1 MLDSKAEYVTKSQ
14 GLEDKS
20 DLITRQCQG
29 LAFSGVDGRV
39 YTEWTFV
46 CWGRCLFYISQA
58 RRRQNLG
65 FDIFTSQHDGK
76 GKHGESL
83 MLSSLGFMG
92 WWRDYWKIGYGV
104 GCIAKGSVRVY
115 FACGLCDSN
124 IQFARVGSLLNP
136 TTN

>member
-39 YTEWTFV
+39 YMVWTFV

-58 RRRQNLG
+58 RGRQ
-65 FDIFTSQHDGK
+65 
-76 GKHGESL
+76 
-83 MLSSLGFMG
+83 
-92 WWRDYWKIGYGV
+92 
-104 GCIAKGSVRVY
+104 
-115 FACGLCDSN
+115 GL
-124 IQFARVGSLLNP
+124 
-136 TTN
+136 